1 MDNKSEIIE
10 LQTRVAFQDE
20 ALQTL
25 SDTVARQQRLL
36 EELQQDV
43 EELQRQ
49 LRALQPSEVEGETE
63 PPPPHY

>member
-1 MDNKSEIIE
+1 MENESEIIE
-10 LQTRVAFQDE
+10 LQTRTAFQDQ

-25 SDTVARQQRLL
+25 SDTVARQQQALV
-36 EELQQDV
+36 ELQKDL

-49 LRALQPSEVEGETE
+49 LRALQPSEVDGEAE